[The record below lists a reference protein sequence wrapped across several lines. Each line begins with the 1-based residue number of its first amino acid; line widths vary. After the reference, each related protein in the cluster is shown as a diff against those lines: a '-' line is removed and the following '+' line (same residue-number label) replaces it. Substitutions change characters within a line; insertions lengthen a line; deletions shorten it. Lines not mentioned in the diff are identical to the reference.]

1 MECLTLAAG
10 SSPDREVFVKVSIIT
25 PCLNSV
31 GTIRQ
36 TMESVLNQTYKDI
49 EYIVVDGGSDDG
61 TQELIKEYQPKFR
74 GRMRYVSEKDKGIY
88 DAMNK
93 GIRMSHGRLIGII
106 NSDDYYEP
114 DAVENAVTHMT
125 ADRYQVV
132 YGYCRVLNNRQAVDV
147 LKNSHQDLADQ
158 MIPHPACF
166 VTRNVYCDF
175 GMFLK
180 TFRIANDYELMC
192 RLYKSGEVKFIQ
204 IRKILANFR
213 MGGTC
218 SNVERMERE
227 NAIIAYYHR
236 MISFKDMLGRML
248 L

>member
-1 MECLTLAAG
+1 MTSCTVERTT
-10 SSPDREVFVKVSIIT
+10 KVSIIT
-25 PCLNSV
+25 PCLNSA
-31 GTIRQ
+31 GTIGQ
-36 TMESVLNQTYKDI
+36 TIESVLNQTYKNI
-49 EYIVVDGGSDDG
+49 EYIVVDGGSTDG
-61 TQELIKEYQPKFR
+61 TLDIIRGYLSRFQ
-74 GRMRYVSEKDKGIY
+74 GRMKYVSEKDKGIY

-93 GIRMSHGRLIGII
+93 GIKMSHGRLIGII
-106 NSDDYYEP
+106 NSDDYYEF
-114 DAVENAVTHMT
+114 DAVENVVTHMT

-132 YGYCRVLNNRQAVDV
+132 YGCCRVLNNRQVVDV

-158 MIPHPACF
+158 MIPHPTCF

-180 TFRIANDYELMC
+180 TFKIANDYELMC

-204 IRKILANFR
+204 IKRILANFR
-213 MGGTC
+213 MGGTS

-227 NAIIAYYHR
+227 NAIIAYYHK